1 MENKNKFNDLSK
13 VPVELYDDGVYTPF
27 VYEDC
32 KLEPFNEVLYQLLDK
47 HSENG
52 YIIVSLCNDEDD
64 CVRKL
69 ITILKK
75 SPWSYMPVYGGFIEN
90 KGKENETVVYE
101 KSFMIFNYDKKGNPN
116 KLYDL
121 FNFGVE
127 LSKKFNQDSFL
138 YHEPGKK
145 PTYYKYGKHISVFS
159 DKMKFNDYAEMYF
172 TGLHQNTHEYSGIPA
187 KVTRF
192 KFIGCYAN
200 PKPQVVCTRFMRD
213 KAGEIF
219 LGKNIFNDRI
229 FLCGY
234 EL

>member
-27 VYEDC
+27 VYEDR
-32 KLEPFNEVLYQLLDK
+32 KLEPFNEALYQLLDK

-69 ITILKK
+69 ITIFKK

-90 KGKENETVVYE
+90 KGKVNETVVYE

-116 KLYDL
+116 KLDDL

-138 YHEPGKK
+138 YHEPGKT
-145 PTYYKYGKHISVFS
+145 PTYYTYGKHISVFS
-159 DKMKFNDYAEMYF
+159 DKMKFNDYAETYF

-200 PKPQVVCTRFMRD
+200 PKPQVVFTRHIRD
-213 KAGEIF
+213 LAGEIF
-219 LGKNIFNDRI
+219 LGKNIFND
-229 FLCGY
+229 
-234 EL
+234 

>member
-116 KLYDL
+116 KLDDL

-219 LGKNIFNDRI
+219 LGKNIFND
-229 FLCGY
+229 
-234 EL
+234 

>member
-1 MENKNKFNDLSK
+1 MKNSPDYINETNCDS
-13 VPVELYDDGVYTPF
+13 VYTPF
-27 VYEDC
+27 VYEDR
-32 KLEPFNEVLYQLLDK
+32 KLEPFNEALYQLLDK

-90 KGKENETVVYE
+90 KGEENETVVYE

-116 KLYDL
+116 KLDDL

-219 LGKNIFNDRI
+219 LGKNIFND
-229 FLCGY
+229 
-234 EL
+234 

>member
-1 MENKNKFNDLSK
+1 MKNSPDYINETNCDS
-13 VPVELYDDGVYTPF
+13 VYTPF

-32 KLEPFNEVLYQLLDK
+32 KLEPFNEALYQLLDK

-116 KLYDL
+116 KLDDL

-172 TGLHQNTHEYSGIPA
+172 TDLHQNTHEYSGIPA

-219 LGKNIFNDRI
+219 LGKNIFND
-229 FLCGY
+229 
-234 EL
+234 

>member
-219 LGKNIFNDRI
+219 LGKNIFND
-229 FLCGY
+229 
-234 EL
+234 

>member
-1 MENKNKFNDLSK
+1 MKNSPDYINETNCDS
-13 VPVELYDDGVYTPF
+13 VYTPF

-32 KLEPFNEVLYQLLDK
+32 KLEPFNEALYQLLDK

-75 SPWSYMPVYGGFIEN
+75 SPWSYMSVYGGFIEN

-116 KLYDL
+116 KLDDL

-219 LGKNIFNDRI
+219 LGKNIFND
-229 FLCGY
+229 
-234 EL
+234 

>member
-13 VPVELYDDGVYTPF
+13 VPVEFYDDGVYTPF

-32 KLEPFNEVLYQLLDK
+32 KLEPFNEALYQLLDK

-116 KLYDL
+116 KLDDL

-219 LGKNIFNDRI
+219 LGKNIFND
-229 FLCGY
+229 
-234 EL
+234 

>member
-1 MENKNKFNDLSK
+1 MKNSPDYINETNCDS
-13 VPVELYDDGVYTPF
+13 VYTPF

-116 KLYDL
+116 KLDDL

-172 TGLHQNTHEYSGIPA
+172 TDLHQNTHEYSGIPA

-219 LGKNIFNDRI
+219 LGKNIFND
-229 FLCGY
+229 
-234 EL
+234 

>member
-1 MENKNKFNDLSK
+1 MKNSPDYINETNCDS
-13 VPVELYDDGVYTPF
+13 VYTPF
-27 VYEDC
+27 VYEDR
-32 KLEPFNEVLYQLLDK
+32 KLEPFNEALYQLLDK

-116 KLYDL
+116 KLDDL

-219 LGKNIFNDRI
+219 LGKNIFFRKKH
-229 FLCGY
+229 L
-234 EL
+234 

>member
-1 MENKNKFNDLSK
+1 MKNSPDYINETNCDS
-13 VPVELYDDGVYTPF
+13 VYTPF

-32 KLEPFNEVLYQLLDK
+32 KLEPFNEALYQLLDK

-116 KLYDL
+116 KLDDL

-219 LGKNIFNDRI
+219 LGKNIFFRKKH
-229 FLCGY
+229 L
-234 EL
+234 

>member
-1 MENKNKFNDLSK
+1 MKNSPDYINETNCDS
-13 VPVELYDDGVYTPF
+13 VYTPF
-27 VYEDC
+27 VYEDR
-32 KLEPFNEVLYQLLDK
+32 KLEPFNEALYQLLDK

-90 KGKENETVVYE
+90 KGEENETVVYE

-116 KLYDL
+116 KLDDL

-187 KVTRF
+187 KATRF

-219 LGKNIFNDRI
+219 LGKNIFND
-229 FLCGY
+229 
-234 EL
+234 

>member
-1 MENKNKFNDLSK
+1 MKNSPDYINETNCDS
-13 VPVELYDDGVYTPF
+13 VYTPF
-27 VYEDC
+27 VYEDR
-32 KLEPFNEVLYQLLDK
+32 KLEPFNEALYQLLDK

-64 CVRKL
+64 CIRKL

-116 KLYDL
+116 KLDDL

-127 LSKKFNQDSFL
+127 LSEKINQDSFL
-138 YHEPGKK
+138 YHEHGKK

-159 DKMKFNDYAEMYF
+159 DKMKFKDYAEMYF
-172 TGLHQNTHEYSGIPA
+172 TALH
-187 KVTRF
+187 K
-192 KFIGCYAN
+192 
-200 PKPQVVCTRFMRD
+200 
-213 KAGEIF
+213 
-219 LGKNIFNDRI
+219 KNA
-229 FLCGY
+229 
-234 EL
+234 

>member
-1 MENKNKFNDLSK
+1 MKNSPDYINETNCDS
-13 VPVELYDDGVYTPF
+13 VYTPF
-27 VYEDC
+27 VYEDR
-32 KLEPFNEVLYQLLDK
+32 KLEQFNEALYQLLDK

-69 ITILKK
+69 ITIFKK

-90 KGKENETVVYE
+90 KGEENETVVYE

-116 KLYDL
+116 KLDDL

-172 TGLHQNTHEYSGIPA
+172 TDLHKNTHEYSGIAA

-219 LGKNIFNDRI
+219 LGKNIFND
-229 FLCGY
+229 
-234 EL
+234 

>member
-1 MENKNKFNDLSK
+1 MKNSPDYINETNCDS
-13 VPVELYDDGVYTPF
+13 VYTPF
-27 VYEDC
+27 VYEDR
-32 KLEPFNEVLYQLLDK
+32 KLEPFNEALYQLLDK

-101 KSFMIFNYDKKGNPN
+101 KSFMIFNYDKKGSPN
-116 KLYDL
+116 KLDDL

-219 LGKNIFNDRI
+219 LGKNIFND
-229 FLCGY
+229 
-234 EL
+234 

>member
-1 MENKNKFNDLSK
+1 MKNSPDYINETNCDS
-13 VPVELYDDGVYTPF
+13 VYTPF
-27 VYEDC
+27 VYEDR
-32 KLEPFNEVLYQLLDK
+32 KLEPFNEALYQLLDK

-64 CVRKL
+64 CIRKL

-116 KLYDL
+116 KLDDL

-127 LSKKFNQDSFL
+127 LSEKINQDSFL
-138 YHEPGKK
+138 YHEHGKK

-159 DKMKFNDYAEMYF
+159 DKMKFKDYAEMYF
-172 TGLHQNTHEYSGIPA
+172 TDLHKNTHEYSGIAA

-219 LGKNIFNDRI
+219 LGKNIFND
-229 FLCGY
+229 
-234 EL
+234 

>member
-27 VYEDC
+27 VYEDR
-32 KLEPFNEVLYQLLDK
+32 KLEPFNEALYQLLDK

-69 ITILKK
+69 ITIFKK

-90 KGKENETVVYE
+90 KGKVNETVVYE

-116 KLYDL
+116 KLDDL

-172 TGLHQNTHEYSGIPA
+172 TDLHKNTHEYSGIAA

-219 LGKNIFNDRI
+219 LGKNIFND
-229 FLCGY
+229 
-234 EL
+234 

>member
-1 MENKNKFNDLSK
+1 MKNSPDYINETNCDS
-13 VPVELYDDGVYTPF
+13 VYTPF
-27 VYEDC
+27 VYEDR
-32 KLEPFNEVLYQLLDK
+32 KLEPFNEALYQLLDK

-116 KLYDL
+116 KLDDL
-121 FNFGVE
+121 FNFGLE
-127 LSKKFNQDSFL
+127 LSEKINQDSFL
-138 YHEPGKK
+138 YHEHGKK

-159 DKMKFNDYAEMYF
+159 DKMKFKDYAEMYF
-172 TGLHQNTHEYSGIPA
+172 TDLHKNTHEYSGIAA

-219 LGKNIFNDRI
+219 LGKNIFND
-229 FLCGY
+229 
-234 EL
+234 

>member
-1 MENKNKFNDLSK
+1 MKNSPDYINETNCDS
-13 VPVELYDDGVYTPF
+13 VYTPF

-32 KLEPFNEVLYQLLDK
+32 KLEPFNEALYQLLDK

-52 YIIVSLCNDEDD
+52 YIIVSLCNDDDD

-116 KLYDL
+116 KLDDL

-172 TGLHQNTHEYSGIPA
+172 TDLHQNTHEYSGIPA

-219 LGKNIFNDRI
+219 LGKNIFND
-229 FLCGY
+229 
-234 EL
+234 

>member
-1 MENKNKFNDLSK
+1 MKNSPDYINETNCDS
-13 VPVELYDDGVYTPF
+13 VYTPF

-32 KLEPFNEVLYQLLDK
+32 KLEPFNESLYQLLDK

-116 KLYDL
+116 KLDDL

-138 YHEPGKK
+138 YNEPGKK

-219 LGKNIFNDRI
+219 LGKNIFND
-229 FLCGY
+229 
-234 EL
+234 

>member
-27 VYEDC
+27 VYEDR
-32 KLEPFNEVLYQLLDK
+32 KLEPFNEALYQLLDK

-90 KGKENETVVYE
+90 KGEKNETVVYE

-116 KLYDL
+116 KLDDL

-145 PTYYKYGKHISVFS
+145 PTYYDKYGKLNSVVG
-159 DKMKFNDYAEMYF
+159 DKMKFNDYAEEYF
-172 TGLHQNTHEYSGIPA
+172 TGLHQHTHENYGIPA

-219 LGKNIFNDRI
+219 LGKNIFND
-229 FLCGY
+229 
-234 EL
+234 

>member
-27 VYEDC
+27 VYEDR
-32 KLEPFNEVLYQLLDK
+32 KLEQFNEALYQLLDK

-90 KGKENETVVYE
+90 KGEENETVVYE

-116 KLYDL
+116 KLDDL

-159 DKMKFNDYAEMYF
+159 DKMKFKDYAEMYF
-172 TGLHQNTHEYSGIPA
+172 TDLHKNTHEYSGIAA

-219 LGKNIFNDRI
+219 LGKNIFND
-229 FLCGY
+229 
-234 EL
+234 

>member
-32 KLEPFNEVLYQLLDK
+32 KLEPFNEALYQLLDK

-116 KLYDL
+116 KLDDL

-172 TGLHQNTHEYSGIPA
+172 TDLHQNTHEYSGIPA

-219 LGKNIFNDRI
+219 LGKNIFND
-229 FLCGY
+229 
-234 EL
+234 

>member
-1 MENKNKFNDLSK
+1 MKNSPDYINETNCDS
-13 VPVELYDDGVYTPF
+13 VYTPF
-27 VYEDC
+27 VYEDR
-32 KLEPFNEVLYQLLDK
+32 KLEPFNEALYQLLDK

-90 KGKENETVVYE
+90 KGEENETVVYE
-101 KSFMIFNYDKKGNPN
+101 KSFMIFNYDKKGSPN
-116 KLYDL
+116 KLDDL

-127 LSKKFNQDSFL
+127 LSKKFNLDSFL

-219 LGKNIFNDRI
+219 LGKNIFND
-229 FLCGY
+229 
-234 EL
+234 

>member
-52 YIIVSLCNDEDD
+52 YIIVSLCNAEDD

-116 KLYDL
+116 KLDDL

-219 LGKNIFNDRI
+219 LGKNIFND
-229 FLCGY
+229 
-234 EL
+234 

>member
-1 MENKNKFNDLSK
+1 M
-13 VPVELYDDGVYTPF
+13 
-27 VYEDC
+27 
-32 KLEPFNEVLYQLLDK
+32 
-47 HSENG
+47 
-52 YIIVSLCNDEDD
+52 
-64 CVRKL
+64 
-69 ITILKK
+69 
-75 SPWSYMPVYGGFIEN
+75 
-90 KGKENETVVYE
+90 
-101 KSFMIFNYDKKGNPN
+101 
-116 KLYDL
+116 YDL

-219 LGKNIFNDRI
+219 LGKNIFND
-229 FLCGY
+229 
-234 EL
+234 

>member
-1 MENKNKFNDLSK
+1 MKNSPDYINETNCDS
-13 VPVELYDDGVYTPF
+13 VYTPF

-32 KLEPFNEVLYQLLDK
+32 KLEPFNEALYQLLDK

-75 SPWSYMPVYGGFIEN
+75 SPWSDMPVYGGFIEN

-116 KLYDL
+116 KLDDL

-172 TGLHQNTHEYSGIPA
+172 TDLHQNTHEYSGIPA

-219 LGKNIFNDRI
+219 LGKNIFND
-229 FLCGY
+229 
-234 EL
+234 

>member
-1 MENKNKFNDLSK
+1 MKNSPDYINETNCDS
-13 VPVELYDDGVYTPF
+13 VYTPF
-27 VYEDC
+27 VYEDR
-32 KLEPFNEVLYQLLDK
+32 KLEPFNEALYQLLDK

-90 KGKENETVVYE
+90 KGKVNETVVYE

-116 KLYDL
+116 KLDDL

-138 YHEPGKK
+138 YHEPGKT
-145 PTYYKYGKHISVFS
+145 PTYYTYGKHISVFS
-159 DKMKFNDYAEMYF
+159 DKMKFNDYAEEYF
-172 TGLHQNTHEYSGIPA
+172 TDLHQHTHENSGIPA

-219 LGKNIFNDRI
+219 LGKNIFND
-229 FLCGY
+229 
-234 EL
+234 

>member
-1 MENKNKFNDLSK
+1 MKKSPDYINETNCDS
-13 VPVELYDDGVYTPF
+13 VYTPF
-27 VYEDC
+27 VYEDR
-32 KLEPFNEVLYQLLDK
+32 KLEPFNEALYQLLDK

-116 KLYDL
+116 KLDDL

-219 LGKNIFNDRI
+219 LGKNIFND
-229 FLCGY
+229 
-234 EL
+234 

>member
-172 TGLHQNTHEYSGIPA
+172 TGLLQNTHEYSGIPA

-200 PKPQVVCTRFMRD
+200 PKPKVVCTRFMRD

-219 LGKNIFNDRI
+219 LGKNIFND
-229 FLCGY
+229 
-234 EL
+234 

>member
-1 MENKNKFNDLSK
+1 MENKNKFNDLGK

-27 VYEDC
+27 VYEDR
-32 KLEPFNEVLYQLLDK
+32 KLEPFNEALYQLLDK

-64 CVRKL
+64 CIRKL

-101 KSFMIFNYDKKGNPN
+101 KGFMIFNYDKKGNPN
-116 KLYDL
+116 KLDDL

-127 LSKKFNQDSFL
+127 LSEKINQDSFL
-138 YHEPGKK
+138 YHEHGKK

-159 DKMKFNDYAEMYF
+159 DKMKFKDYAEMYF
-172 TGLHQNTHEYSGIPA
+172 TALHKNTHEYSGIAA

-219 LGKNIFNDRI
+219 LGKNIFND
-229 FLCGY
+229 
-234 EL
+234 

>member
-1 MENKNKFNDLSK
+1 MKNSPDYINETNCDS
-13 VPVELYDDGVYTPF
+13 VYTPF
-27 VYEDC
+27 VYEDR
-32 KLEPFNEVLYQLLDK
+32 KLQPFNEALYQLLDK

-101 KSFMIFNYDKKGNPN
+101 KSFMIFNYDKKGSPN
-116 KLYDL
+116 KLDDL

-219 LGKNIFNDRI
+219 LGKNIFND
-229 FLCGY
+229 
-234 EL
+234 

>member
-1 MENKNKFNDLSK
+1 MKNSPDYINETNCDS
-13 VPVELYDDGVYTPF
+13 VYTPF
-27 VYEDC
+27 VYEDR
-32 KLEPFNEVLYQLLDK
+32 KLEPFNEALYQLLDK

-116 KLYDL
+116 KLDDL

-172 TGLHQNTHEYSGIPA
+172 TDLHQNTHEYSGIPA

-219 LGKNIFNDRI
+219 LGKNIFND
-229 FLCGY
+229 
-234 EL
+234 

>member
-1 MENKNKFNDLSK
+1 MKNSPDYINETNCDS
-13 VPVELYDDGVYTPF
+13 VYTPF
-27 VYEDC
+27 VYEDR
-32 KLEPFNEVLYQLLDK
+32 KLEPFNEALYQLLDK

-90 KGKENETVVYE
+90 KGKVNETVVYE

-116 KLYDL
+116 KLEDL

-138 YHEPGKK
+138 YHEPGKT
-145 PTYYKYGKHISVFS
+145 PTYYTYGKHISVFS
-159 DKMKFNDYAEMYF
+159 DKMKFNDYAEEYF
-172 TGLHQNTHEYSGIPA
+172 TGLHQHTHENSGIPA
-187 KVTRF
+187 KLTRF

-219 LGKNIFNDRI
+219 LGKNIFND
-229 FLCGY
+229 
-234 EL
+234 